1 MDVKRHYYVTTGNDY
16 NGKYKC
22 ELNQIIIMKNNHPS
36 LNTSC
41 SDDGAKELIEVM
53 NEWRIKDSRV
63 EDDDELL
70 QIFPQYHLWIQSV
83 RQEQPWRTTTKWY
96 YHQSVDIFL
105 VSNFN

>member
-1 MDVKRHYYVTTGNDY
+1 MRFGLPWSGKKSCGKLASKCYLLNGWMKMDVKRHYYVTTGNDY

-53 NEWRIKDSRV
+53 NE
-63 EDDDELL
+63 
-70 QIFPQYHLWIQSV
+70 
-83 RQEQPWRTTTKWY
+83 
-96 YHQSVDIFL
+96 
-105 VSNFN
+105 